1 MTPDTVVQ
9 ILRHMLLAAFWLGA
23 PLLAVGFIAGI
34 VVSLVQIA
42 TSIQD
47 NAFSAVPRLVA
58 FLVSLL
64 LLMPWMIEQAMSY
77 ATGILGDLAR
87 YAR

>member
-1 MTPDTVVQ
+1 MTPDSVVQ
-9 ILRHMLLAAFWLGA
+9 ILRHMLIAAFWLGA
-23 PLLAVGFIAGI
+23 PLLAVGFMTGI
-34 VVSLVQIA
+34 VVSLIQIT

-64 LLMPWMIEQAMSY
+64 LLLPWM
-77 ATGILGDLAR
+77 L
-87 YAR
+87 